1 MTTST
6 IRTALVTTL
15 CLAAF
20 GAAQAQEQTV
30 YLGGAY
36 IKVDSQSP
44 ALKGGAPLPPPG
56 ANIDVDDARTI
67 VFGYKRYFT
76 DHWGVDFA
84 LGIPPRHKVYGKDFL
99 KPFGQVASVK
109 QVAPTVFV
117 NYRFGDAGDRLRPFV
132 GVGINYTHFTGGR
145 STASGEAASGGPTT
159 IKLKDSVGLAAQVGV
174 SYALTK
180 EWSLNASLA
189 MAKVKADQKATTT
202 TREGPIVR
210 TTTIDFNPKVFC
222 VTVGYSF

>member
-6 IRTALVTTL
+6 IRTALLTTL

-180 EWSLNASLA
+180 EWSLNASFA

>member
-6 IRTALVTTL
+6 IRTALLTTL

>member
-1 MTTST
+1 MTRLSLP
-6 IRTALVTTL
+6 ALL
-15 CLAAF
+15 
-20 GAAQAQEQTV
+20 GALGLVACVGAQAQDQSI
-30 YLGGAY
+30 YFGGAF

-56 ANIDVDDARTI
+56 ANIDVDDARTL

-76 DHWGVDFA
+76 DNWGVDFA
-84 LGIPPRHKVYGKDFL
+84 LGLPPRHKVYGKDFL

-109 QVAPTVFV
+109 QVAPTVFA
-117 NYRFGDAGDRLRPFV
+117 NYRFGQAGDKWRPFV

-159 IKLKDSVGLAAQVGV
+159 IKLKDSIGLAAQVGI

-180 EWSLNASLA
+180 EWSLNASFA

-222 VTVGYSF
+222 VTVGYNF

>member
-6 IRTALVTTL
+6 IRHALLATL

-20 GAAQAQEQTV
+20 GAAQAQDQTV

-44 ALKGGAPLPPPG
+44 ALKGGTPLPPPG

-76 DHWGVDFA
+76 DNWGVDFA
-84 LGIPPRHKVYGKDFL
+84 LGISPRHKVYGKDFL

-117 NYRFGDAGDRLRPFV
+117 NYRFGEAGDRLRPFV

-180 EWSLNASLA
+180 EWSLNASFA